1 MPREA
6 GLSRRE
12 REKSSKN
19 VLTAQFDLFG
29 FPELALRGGDSVKAA
44 SFSGAGVR
52 VAFEERFSFESQ
64 TRW

>member
-19 VLTAQFDLFG
+19 ILMAQFDLFG
-29 FPELALRGGDSVKAA
+29 FPALALHGGDSVKVA
-44 SFSGAGVR
+44 SFLGTGVS
-52 VAFEERFSFESQ
+52 VGFEERFSF
-64 TRW
+64 